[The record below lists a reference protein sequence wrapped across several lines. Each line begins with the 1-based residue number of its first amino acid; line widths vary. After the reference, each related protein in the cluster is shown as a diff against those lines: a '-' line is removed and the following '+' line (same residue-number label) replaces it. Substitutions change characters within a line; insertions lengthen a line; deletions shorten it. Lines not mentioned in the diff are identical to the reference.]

1 MKLASKSKPSLI
13 SNKIRESCHN
23 QSHKWR
29 WLPNSKQL
37 WSPCKAMTHSS
48 RTFSWCITILKFFQT
63 AKWCKAI
70 TNKWS
75 WFRMLKQPK
84 LTDSSNNNNNQ
95 WCSHKCQLIKSS
107 QLIWSPNRT
116 SNQCKITKAKLKP
129 QSPRCHWRLR
139 KLNKKRERLLFWMK
153 LSHLTNFKTQPRLQ
167 PQARTS
173 SSSLRKYLS
182 PASHQRSELTPRSSN
197 SWYLVRNVL
206 FIIFK
211 KHQVTNIWVIQI

>member
-1 MKLASKSKPSLI
+1 MKLATSSKPGSTR
-13 SNKIRESCHN
+13 NKIRESSNN

-29 WLPNSKQL
+29 WPRPSKQL
-37 WSPCKAMTHSS
+37 CAPCKAVTHSS

-63 AKWCKAI
+63 AKWSQAI

-75 WFRMLKQPK
+75 WFRMLKQPQ
-84 LTDSSNNNNNQ
+84 LTDSSKLNNNQ
-95 WCSHKCQLIKSS
+95 WCSHKCQLHRKSK
-107 QLIWSPNRT
+107 LIWSPRRT
-116 SNQCKITKAKLKP
+116 SNQCKITKANSKS

-139 KLNKKRERLLFWMK
+139 KLNKKREKLLFWMK
-153 LSHLTNFKTQPRLQ
+153 ISHLTNFKTQPRLQ

-197 SWYLVRNVL
+197 KWYLVRSKIY
-206 FIIFK
+206 IIFK
-211 KHQVTNIWVIQI
+211 TPK